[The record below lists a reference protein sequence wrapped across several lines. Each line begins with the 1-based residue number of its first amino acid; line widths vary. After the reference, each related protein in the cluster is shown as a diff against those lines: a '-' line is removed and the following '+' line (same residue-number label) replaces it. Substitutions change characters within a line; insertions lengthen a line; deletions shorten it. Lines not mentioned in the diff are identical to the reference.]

1 LDDAGGHGERGGEE
15 ESDAH
20 RWPLLRDDGEPCH
33 FVETI
38 SR

>member
-1 LDDAGGHGERGGEE
+1 LDDAGGHDERGGEE
-15 ESDAH
+15 EEDAH
-20 RWPLLRDDGEPCH
+20 RWPLSWNDGGDRH